1 MAGFFLTVEG
11 IDGSGKS
18 TQARLLADRL
28 REAGYDVV
36 LTREPG
42 GAPGAEEIRNLVLTG
57 DSNRWS
63 PTTEMLLFFA
73 ARLDH
78 VERTIQ
84 PALGRGAIVICDRF
98 TDSTRAYQAGSRAE
112 AGGVTRAQIDLIH
125 DQVIGLDPDLT
136 LIFDMDPSEAL
147 ARGLARETDEARFE
161 GLGDEFQARMRAT
174 FHQIAAD
181 APGRCCIIDASGD
194 QATVA
199 GRVWATTVP
208 RLPK

>member
-28 REAGYDVV
+28 RKAGHNVV

-57 DSNRWS
+57 DTSRWS

-73 ARLDH
+73 ARRDH
-78 VERTIQ
+78 VERTIL
-84 PALGRGAIVICDRF
+84 PALGRGDIVICDRF
-98 TDSTRAYQAGSRAE
+98 TDSTRAYQAGSRAD
-112 AGGVTRAQIDLIH
+112 ANGVTRAQIDMIH

-147 ARGLARETDEARFE
+147 ARGLARDTDEARFE
-161 GLGDEFQARMRAT
+161 GLGDEFQIRMRAT
-174 FHQIAAD
+174 FHEIAAD
-181 APGRCCIIDASGD
+181 APTRCAIIDASGD
-194 QATVA
+194 QATVEE
-199 GRVWATTVP
+199 RVWNAAAP
-208 RLPK
+208 RLPQ